1 MKQRTTIDAGAIVY
15 EIDAPVRKRGDSP
28 KQRAAKAKASS
39 EAQQLRNKILSAR
52 ELELRLA
59 VNFPT
64 PGSGLVVCLSYDDA
78 HLPKSRKEAQR
89 RFKYFLKKLRIAR
102 KKSGLP
108 EPRVI
113 YAPEALSSAS
123 GRWPHHCVIDST
135 GDDIDMIRA
144 CWIYGSDI
152 DAKKLRVDEEKN
164 HETQARYM
172 SKELREAQEYD
183 CRPGLHG
190 WSCTRSCRKPE
201 IDVRIVE
208 DSARLR
214 APKGATVL
222 LQERRSTEFAEL
234 SVIKYRLP
242 ARCFHGFVRARRRR
256 RR

>member
-59 VNFPT
+59 VNYPT
-64 PGSGLVVCLSYDDA
+64 PGSGLVIVLTYDDK
-78 HLPKSRKEAQR
+78 HLPKTRKEAQR
-89 RFKYFLKKLRIAR
+89 RFKYFLKKLRASR
-102 KKSGLP
+102 KKAGLP

-113 YAPEALSSAS
+113 YAPEALSSRS
-123 GRWPHHCVIDST
+123 GRWHHHIVLDST
-135 GDDIDMIRA
+135 GQDLDMVRA
-144 CWIYGSDI
+144 CWIYGSEI
-152 DAKKLRVDEEKN
+152 SCEKLRVDEEKN
-164 HETQARYM
+164 HESLARYM
-172 SKELREAQEYD
+172 SKELREAQEYE

-190 WSCTRSCRKPE
+190 WGCTRSCFKPE
-201 IDVRIVE
+201 VDVRIVE
-208 DSARLR
+208 DGARLR

-222 LQERRSTEFAEL
+222 QQERRSTEFAEVAL
-234 SVIKYRLP
+234 LKYRLP
-242 ARCFHGFVRARRRR
+242 ARCFRGAVRTRRRR